1 MEAKPMSGFA
11 KAVFASE
18 RQMQP
23 GNTSAALWLHSIG
36 VVLILFGVAIFTWM
50 VPSLARTV

>member
-18 RQMQP
+18 R
-23 GNTSAALWLHSIG
+23 HFG